1 MRLVIYKSI
10 ILLMLSLGTT
20 SLLAETQFKIITLQ
34 HRFANDLL
42 PIISPMVGNE
52 GTATG
57 INNQLILRTSAERL
71 AEIEAVIATL
81 DVVRVNRKISVSHQ
95 QQTQTQQENTQAT
108 GAVRVGKVTVANDR
122 RANPNSGQVD
132 IQRNTS
138 NNTRNSQQLIT
149 VLDGEH
155 AFLRVGQIVPF
166 TQEWVNISR
175 RYVQIER
182 FTDWHEI
189 TTGFA
194 VKPRTIGNPDNKQI
208 ELSITP
214 RMMQLNQ
221 HGYIDFE
228 ELTTV
233 VNVTVGEWVDIANT
247 MQQNDEVSRKI
258 LGFSSQSAQQKSWL
272 SIKVD

>member
-1 MRLVIYKSI
+1 MRFNFYKFI
-10 ILLMLSLGTT
+10 IVLLLAFGTT
-20 SLLAETQFKIITLQ
+20 ALLAETQFKIITLQ

-42 PIISPMVGNE
+42 PIIAPMVGNE

-57 INNQLILRTSAERL
+57 INNQLILRASAERL
-71 AEIEAVIATL
+71 QEIEAVIATL
-81 DVVRVNRKISVSHQ
+81 DVARVNRKISVSNQ

-149 VLDGEH
+149 VIDGEY

-194 VKPRTIGNPDNKQI
+194 VKPRTIGNPANKQI

-221 HGYIDFE
+221 QGYIDFE

-233 VNVTVGEWVDIANT
+233 LNVTLGEWVDIANT

-258 LGFSSQSAQQKSWL
+258 LGFSAQSIQQKSQL
-272 SIKVD
+272 SVEVD

>member
-1 MRLVIYKSI
+1 MRFNFYKFI
-10 ILLMLSLGTT
+10 IVLLLAFGTT
-20 SLLAETQFKIITLQ
+20 ALLAETQFKIITLQ

-42 PIISPMVGNE
+42 PIIAPMVGNE

-57 INNQLILRTSAERL
+57 INNQLILRASAERL
-71 AEIEAVIATL
+71 QEIEAVIATL
-81 DVVRVNRKISVSHQ
+81 DVARVNRKISVSNQ
-95 QQTQTQQENTQAT
+95 QQTQIQQQNTQAT

-149 VLDGEH
+149 VIDGEY

-208 ELSITP
+208 ELAITP
-214 RMMQLNQ
+214 RMNNLTSKVILILKSSRQLS
-221 HGYIDFE
+221 
-228 ELTTV
+228 T
-233 VNVTVGEWVDIANT
+233 
-247 MQQNDEVSRKI
+247 
-258 LGFSSQSAQQKSWL
+258 
-272 SIKVD
+272 